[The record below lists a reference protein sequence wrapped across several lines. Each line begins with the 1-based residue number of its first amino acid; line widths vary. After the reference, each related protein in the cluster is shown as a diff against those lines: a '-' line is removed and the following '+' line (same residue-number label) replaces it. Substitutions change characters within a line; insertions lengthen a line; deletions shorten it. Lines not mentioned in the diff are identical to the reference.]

1 MFSHQNLWKTLLKSG
16 IPLFPCRNP
25 RSFPTVF
32 KHAVENSLKTFIL
45 EYMKSFGERLCTP
58 KFFCCITEKRILLD
72 YYINKMAT
80 VSPSKI
86 EARVRGALRLG
97 LYQLMFM
104 DRIPAHAAVNESV
117 SLVPRRISGFVN
129 ALLRRYLREGDKI
142 AVGVSAGKDSLALL
156 CALADLRRFYPKKFE
171 LCAITVDMGFEGADF
186 SAIKALCDELDVPY
200 TVVPTQISKII
211 FDVRKE
217 KNPCSLCA
225 KMRRGALHTAAKEL
239 GCNTVALGHHFD
251 DVVETFMLNLFF
263 EGRLGCFQPVTYLSR
278 MDIRLIRP
286 MIYMP
291 EKDVRYF
298 AKSASLP
305 VMKSPCPADGNTER
319 EEMKQLLA
327 KLDREN
333 KGLRYRIFGAIQKGE
348 IDGFKPTGR
357 MQGIKNY
364 ELPDSEE

>member
-1 MFSHQNLWKTLLKSG
+1 M
-16 IPLFPCRNP
+16 
-25 RSFPTVF
+25 
-32 KHAVENSLKTFIL
+32 ENT
-45 EYMKSFGERLCTP
+45 
-58 KFFCCITEKRILLD
+58 KRILSYTRRAVDD
-72 YYINKMAT
+72 YEMI
-80 VSPSKI
+80 
-86 EARVRGALRLG
+86 
-97 LYQLMFM
+97 
-104 DRIPAHAAVNESV
+104 
-117 SLVPRRISGFVN
+117 
-129 ALLRRYLREGDKI
+129 REGDKI

-186 SAIKALCDELDVPY
+186 SAVRALCEELDVPY

-278 MDIRLIRP
+278 MDLRLIRP

-298 AKSASLP
+298 AKSANLP
-305 VMKSPCPADGNTER
+305 VMKSPCPADGNTQR
-319 EEMKQLLA
+319 EDMKQLLA

-348 IDGFKPTGR
+348 IDGFKEIGR

-364 ELPDSEE
+364 ELDDMEETE